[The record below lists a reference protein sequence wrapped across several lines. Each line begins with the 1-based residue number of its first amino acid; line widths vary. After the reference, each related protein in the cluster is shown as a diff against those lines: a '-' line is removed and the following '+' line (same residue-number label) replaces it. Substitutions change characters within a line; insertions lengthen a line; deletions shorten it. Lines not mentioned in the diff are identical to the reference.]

1 MARVV
6 VLGAG
11 IGGLPTAY
19 ELKHRFGD
27 RHEVILVSDVDRFT
41 FIPGLVAVAL
51 GYNSLEHLQV
61 PLERVSRRHRLRW
74 VQGKVQRLAPE
85 EKKIY
90 LPEQTLDYDYLV
102 IATGAELALDTIP
115 GLGIYSHSVC
125 TPAHAVA
132 AQRAWQE
139 FLKEPGDLVVGAAP
153 GASCFGPAYEFLF
166 LAEQA
171 LRRHGLRDQ
180 VKITFITP
188 EPYVGH
194 LGIGGLANG
203 DQLTRN
209 LIEKRGIETI
219 TNAEITAIEPH
230 RILLRDGQVIPFGY
244 SMILPPFRGVAFV
257 RASGLG
263 NEKGFLPLLPTL
275 QHPNFPEIYGVGIS
289 VHFPPLEVT
298 PVPMGV
304 PKTGQMTEEMAIAAS
319 HNIAVALGE
328 LAADPV
334 VPTLDA
340 LCFADFGNTGIA
352 YIAAPVIPEPPGG
365 NRRLAYAIQGLWVS
379 WVKAAF
385 ERYFLLKMWWGLS
398 VPWFEQWGL
407 RLFFGLSL
415 VRPLQPTVF
424 PEQQPIIKV

>member
-19 ELKHRFGD
+19 ELRHRLSD
-27 RHEVILVSDVDRFT
+27 RHQVILVSDRDYFT
-41 FIPGLVAVAL
+41 FVPGLVAVAL
-51 GYNSLEHLQV
+51 GHNSLERLQF
-61 PLERVSRRHRLRW
+61 PLETLSRQQGLKW
-74 VQGKVQRLAPE
+74 VKGAVQRVDPE
-85 EKKIY
+85 AKKVY

-102 IATGAELALDTIP
+102 IATGAELALDLLP
-115 GLGIYSHSVC
+115 GLGVYSHSVC

-132 AQRAWQE
+132 AYRAWQE
-139 FLKEPGDLVVGAAP
+139 FLKDPRELVVGAAP

-166 LAEQA
+166 LAEHT
-171 LRRHGLRDQ
+171 LRRQGLRDR

-188 EPYVGH
+188 EPYIGH
-194 LGIGGLANG
+194 LGIGGLANS
-203 DQLTRN
+203 DQLTLD
-209 LIEKRGIETI
+209 LIAQRGIETI
-219 TNAEITAIEPH
+219 TNAEITAIEPN
-230 RILLRDGQVIPFGY
+230 RILLGDGRVLPFGY
-244 SMILPPFRGVAFV
+244 SMILPSFRGAAFV
-257 RASGLG
+257 RASRLG

-275 QHPNFPEIYGVGIS
+275 QHPDYPEIYGVGIS
-289 VHFPPLEVT
+289 VHLQPLQTT
-298 PVPMGV
+298 PVPTGL

-340 LCFADFGNTGIA
+340 LCFADFGDTGIA
-352 YIAAPVIPEPPGG
+352 YIAAPVIPEAQGKH
-365 NRRLAYAIQGLWVS
+365 RRLAYAIQGKWVS

-385 ERYFLLKMWWGLS
+385 ERYFLLKMRRGLS

-407 RLFFGLSL
+407 RLFFGISL

-424 PEQQPIIKV
+424 PQKQPLIKT

>member
-19 ELKHRFGD
+19 ELRHRLGD
-27 RHEVILVSDVDRFT
+27 RHQVVLVSDVDRFT

-51 GYNSLEHLQV
+51 GHHSLERLQV
-61 PLERVSRRHRLRW
+61 PLGIVSRRHGLQW
-74 VQGKVQRLAPE
+74 VQGKVQQIDPKA
-85 EKKIY
+85 KKVY

-102 IATGAELALDTIP
+102 IATGAELALDLIP
-115 GLGIYSHSVC
+115 GLGVHSHSVC

-132 AQRAWQE
+132 AHRAWQA
-139 FLKEPGDLVVGAAP
+139 FLKDPKDLVVGAAP

-166 LAEQA
+166 LAEYA
-171 LRRHGLRDQ
+171 LRRHRLRDR

-188 EPYVGH
+188 EPYIGH
-194 LGIGGLANG
+194 LGIGGLANS
-203 DQLTRN
+203 DQLTLD
-209 LIEKRGIETI
+209 LIAQRGIETI

-230 RILLRDGQVIPFGY
+230 RILLRDGRVIPFGY
-244 SMILPPFRGVAFV
+244 SMILPPFRGPAFV

-275 QHPNFPEIYGVGIS
+275 QHPDYPEIYGVGIS
-289 VHFPPLEVT
+289 VHLPPIEVT
-298 PVPMGV
+298 PVPMGL

-340 LCFADFGNTGIA
+340 LCFADFGDTGIA
-352 YIAAPVIPEPPGG
+352 YIAAPVIPETLGQK
-365 NRRLAYAIQGLWVS
+365 RRLAYAIQGLWVS
-379 WVKAAF
+379 WVKAVF
-385 ERYFLLKMWWGLS
+385 ERYFLLKMRWGLS

-415 VRPLQPTVF
+415 VRPLQPPLVSK
-424 PEQQPIIKV
+424 QQPFAKV

>member
-19 ELKHRFGD
+19 ELKHRLGD

-51 GYNSLEHLQV
+51 GHNSLERLQV
-61 PLERVSRRHRLRW
+61 PLETVSRRHGLRW
-74 VQGKVQRLAPE
+74 VQGKVQRLAPQ

-90 LPEQTLDYDYLV
+90 LPEQALDYDYLV
-102 IATGAELALDTIP
+102 IATGAELAVDLIP
-115 GLGIYSHSVC
+115 GLGIHSHSVC

-139 FLKEPGDLVVGAAP
+139 FLKEPRDLVVGAAP

-166 LAEQA
+166 LAEHA
-171 LRRHGLRDQ
+171 LRHHGLRDR

-194 LGIGGLANG
+194 LGIGGLANS

-230 RILLRDGQVIPFGY
+230 RILLRDGPVIPFGY
-244 SMILPPFRGVAFV
+244 SMILPPFRGVPFV

-275 QHPNFPEIYGVGIS
+275 QHPNYPEIYGVGIS
-289 VHFPPLEVT
+289 VHLPPLEVT
-298 PVPMGV
+298 PVPVGV

-328 LAADPV
+328 LVADPV

-352 YIAAPVIPEPPGG
+352 YIAAPVIPEPPGE
-365 NRRLAYAIQGLWVS
+365 NRRLACALQGLWVS

-385 ERYFLLKMWWGLS
+385 ERYFLLKMRWGLG

-424 PEQQPIIKV
+424 PEQQPIMKV